1 MSNDLGVLF
10 KNIANEIRKRLGTK
24 SDPAIYN
31 FFIRSSDS

>member
-10 KNIANEIRKRLGTK
+10 KNIANEIRERLGTK

-31 FFIRSSDS
+31 FFIRIF